1 MLTKLKARLSALLAT
16 KPGRIVARVAAT
28 AAVTFATVAGGLAIT
43 SGLFTPAHVVDL
55 SAWGKVLA
63 GGESAAV
70 AAALALVQSLISQ
83 ALTGLPT
90 VKALAVKVTR

>member
-1 MLTKLKARLSALLAT
+1 MLAKIKAKLSAFLAT

-28 AAVTFATVAGGLAIT
+28 AAVTFAAVAGGLAIT
-43 SGLFTPAHVVDL
+43 SGLFTPAHINDL
-55 SAWGKVLA
+55 SLWGKVLA

-90 VKALAVKVTR
+90 VRALAGKVTR